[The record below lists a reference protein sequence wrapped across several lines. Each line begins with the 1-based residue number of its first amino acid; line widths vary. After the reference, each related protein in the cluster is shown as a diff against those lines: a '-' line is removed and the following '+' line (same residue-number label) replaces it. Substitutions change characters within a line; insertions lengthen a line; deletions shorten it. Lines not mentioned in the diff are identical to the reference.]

1 MKHVL
6 ITGAAGAIGSAM
18 AVEYAAAGYDVT
30 LHCKSG
36 LEKARAMAH
45 RLAERNGVRT
55 LALSADLA
63 DPVAAEELLR
73 RASDVMGSVD
83 ILVNNAGIARQHLF
97 DTISDAE
104 WSEML
109 ETNLSGVF
117 RMCRAV
123 LPDMLRRHR
132 GSILNISSMWGQV
145 GASCEVDYSAAK
157 AGIIGLTRA
166 LAKEVG
172 RSGITVNCIAP
183 GVIRSPMLSSFT
195 QDDLRELCD
204 ETPMGRLGEPE
215 DVAHAAVFLT
225 GPGARFITGQVLGV
239 NGGFVIGG

>member
-63 DPVAAEELLR
+63 DPAAADELLR
-73 RASDVMGSVD
+73 RATDAMGPVD
-83 ILVNNAGIARQHLF
+83 ILVNSAGIARQHLF

-104 WSEML
+104 WGEML

-166 LAKEVG
+166 LAKEIG

-225 GPGARFITGQVLGV
+225 GLGARFITGQVLGV